1 MESLTIGIASLGRPC
16 LSRTL
21 ASLCAIEMPPSLSID
36 IVVADDDKN
45 GQAAARVAAG
55 APWGLPVRAVPVAAG
70 NISIARNACL
80 DAARGDW
87 VAFVDDDEW
96 VDPDWLLRLF
106 AAQDE
111 FSADV
116 VVGPVFPEY
125 PPGTPDWLVAANPA
139 FVDWGGRGKRLDTGR
154 SGNVLIRRAAIG
166 DHRFDPRLGKTG
178 GEDTDFFN
186 RLHRGGAVIVATDDA
201 RAFEEVPVARLEPAY
216 IRRRAMRSGQ
226 SYARF
231 RLGEQAGR
239 PLSNAIF
246 YLDAAAKSLAAFA
259 MGMALR
265 PVRRDRSFR
274 LSQRGWMNLGKV
286 RQLTGRD
293 LPSMY

>member
-1 MESLTIGIASLGRPC
+1 VESLTIGIASLGRPC

-21 ASLCAIEMPPSLSID
+21 ASLCAIEVPPFLSID
-36 IVVADDDKN
+36 IVVADDDKG
-45 GQAAARVAAG
+45 GQATERVAG
-55 APWGLPVRAVPVAAG
+55 GTPWGLPVRALPVAAG

-80 DAARGDW
+80 DAAHGDW
-87 VAFVDDDEW
+87 LAFVDDDEW
-96 VDPDWLLRLF
+96 VDSDWLIRLF
-106 AAQDE
+106 AAQKD
-111 FSADV
+111 FGADV

-125 PPGTPDWLVAANPA
+125 PPGTPDWLVEANPA

-154 SGNVLIRRAAIG
+154 SGNVLIRRSVIG
-166 DHRFDPRLGKTG
+166 DNRFDPRLGKTG

-186 RLHRGGAVIVATDDA
+186 RLHRAGAVIVAADDA
-201 RAFEEVPVARLEPAY
+201 CAYEEVPVARLEPTY

-226 SYARF
+226 SYAQF

-239 PLSNAIF
+239 PLAKALF

-259 MGMALR
+259 MSVALR
-265 PVRRDRSFR
+265 PVRRDRSFK
-274 LSQRGWMNLGKV
+274 LEQRGWMNLGKV
-286 RQLTGRD
+286 RQITGRD